1 MPAGMR
7 YRDLDLQDRLAAE
20 YVVGTLHGR
29 ARRRFERLMLEF
41 PTLCEAVHGW
51 ERQLNAVAAGLP
63 QRQPPRRVWKRI
75 RRRITPDRSG
85 LMERLGWPAATAMA
99 TAAAAV
105 LAVYLVVSVPTAPP
119 ERYVAIIAEDATTP
133 LWTVTA
139 DPETGALSATAVGP
153 VEAPDGKTLELW
165 LMPPASG
172 EKPRSLGLL
181 PESGDRSLA
190 LPVDAA
196 RAGGAALAV
205 SVEPPGGSPTGQPT
219 GPVVYQARFVTTR
232 SG

>member
-7 YRDLDLQDRLAAE
+7 YRDQTLQDRLAAE
-20 YVVGTLHGR
+20 YVVGTLHGA
-29 ARRRFERLMLEF
+29 ARRRFERLMLAY

-51 ERQLNAVAAGLP
+51 ERQLNAFTASLP
-63 QRQPPRRVWKRI
+63 EEQPPKRVWKRI
-75 RRRITPDRSG
+75 RTRIGPTRRPLG
-85 LMERLGWPAATAMA
+85 EWLGWPVAAFTA

-105 LAVYLVVSVPTAPP
+105 MAVYLVMAVPTPQAN
-119 ERYVAIIAEDATTP
+119 YVAIIADNAAEP
-133 LWTVTA
+133 IWTVTA
-139 DPETGALSATAVGP
+139 DPEDGAMTISAVGP
-153 VEAPDGKTLELW
+153 VDAPKSKALELW

-172 EKPRSLGLL
+172 DKPRSLGLL
-181 PESGDRSLA
+181 PEEGSRQFA

-196 RAGGAALAV
+196 RAAGAGLAV

-219 GPVVYQARFVTTR
+219 GPVVYQARLVVTR

>member
-1 MPAGMR
+1 MR
-7 YRDLDLQDRLAAE
+7 YRDLELQDRLAAE

-63 QRQPPRRVWKRI
+63 ERQPPRRVWRRI
-75 RRRITPDRSG
+75 RARIQPERRG
-85 LMERLGWPAATAMA
+85 LMDWLGWPAATATA

-105 LAVYLVVSVPTAPP
+105 LAVFLVVSVPTAPP
-119 ERYVAIIAEDATTP
+119 ESYVAIIAEDATTP

-139 DPETGALSATAVGP
+139 DPETGELNISAVGT
-153 VEAPDGKTLELW
+153 VAAPEGKALELW

-181 PESGDRSLA
+181 PEQGSRSVA

-219 GPVVYQARFVTTR
+219 GSVVYQARFVTPR